1 MKDIDTQGDA
11 QRILDRLLV
20 LLSAPLWLP
29 LIACIAAL
37 VWLDDP
43 KARVVYSQTR
53 VGRNGKPFSMWKFRS
68 MVADADTLKEQ
79 LREYN
84 ERIWPD
90 FKMTNDPRITRVGK
104 WLRKSSLDELPQIF
118 NVIAGDMSLIGPR
131 PTSFLLSSYDVWHTE
146 RLEVRPGMTGFWQV
160 KSRRS
165 EFDERVRMDIL
176 HVRHFSIVDAMKILL
191 FTIPAALKGQ

>member
-1 MKDIDTQGDA
+1 
-11 QRILDRLLV
+11 
-20 LLSAPLWLP
+20 
-29 LIACIAAL
+29 
-37 VWLDDP
+37 
-43 KARVVYSQTR
+43 
-53 VGRNGKPFSMWKFRS
+53 
-68 MVADADTLKEQ
+68 
-79 LREYN
+79 
-84 ERIWPD
+84 
-90 FKMTNDPRITRVGK
+90 
-104 WLRKSSLDELPQIF
+104 
-118 NVIAGDMSLIGPR
+118 MSLIGPR